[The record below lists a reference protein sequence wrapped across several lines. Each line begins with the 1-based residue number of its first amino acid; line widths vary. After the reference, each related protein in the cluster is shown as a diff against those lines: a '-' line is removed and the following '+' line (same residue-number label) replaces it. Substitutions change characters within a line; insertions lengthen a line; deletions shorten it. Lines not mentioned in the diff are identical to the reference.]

1 MLEKYSVFKE
11 KVFIDI
17 HTGNKLG
24 YISDLE
30 IDLSNGRICRIF
42 LSKDKGFCSLLCF
55 CGKKEKEVIEWR
67 DIKKVGDE
75 AVLVDKRDFR
85 KPHFENRGLL

>member
-30 IDLSNGRICRIF
+30 IDLSNGRICKIY
-42 LSKDKGFCSLLCF
+42 LSKDKGVCKIFCF
-55 CGKKEKEVIEWR
+55 CGKKDPVIIDWR
-67 DIKKVGDE
+67 EIRKIGDT
-75 AVLVDKRDFR
+75 AVLVDKKEFR
-85 KPHFENRGLL
+85 KPPF